1 MKLLSPLPQ
10 RKARIE
16 IIPLIDIMFFL
27 LACMMLVSLNMIQ
40 MRGIKLNLPTA
51 SSSTPENRSDMLLLS
66 VRKDGVL
73 FLDKT
78 EIARPALGAEL
89 RSRKAANPELRV
101 MIQGDTEALHGDVLA
116 ILDLVRVAGVQK
128 VTFQTKADTGEGGL
142 IGEPGTPK
150 PTTAPLVR

>member
-40 MRGIKLNLPTA
+40 MRGVKLNLPTA
-51 SSSTPENRSDMLLLS
+51 ASSSAETHSDLLMLS

-78 EIARPALGAEL
+78 ETNRAGLAGEL
-89 RSRKAANPELRV
+89 RKRKADNPELRV
-101 MIQGDTEALHGDVLA
+101 MIQGDVEAFHGDVLA
-116 ILDLVRVAGVQK
+116 VLDLVRLAGVQK
-128 VTFQTKADTGEGGL
+128 VTFQTKADTREGGIL
-142 IGEPGTPK
+142 GETPAHQDAAA
-150 PTTAPLVR
+150 PTPR

>member
-1 MKLLSPLPQ
+1 MKLLSPLPH

-40 MRGIKLNLPTA
+40 TKGVKMNLP
-51 SSSTPENRSDMLLLS
+51 SSSTATPENKSDFLTLS

-78 EIARPALGAEL
+78 EIARHAIAAEL
-89 RSRKAANPELRV
+89 QRRKTNDPDLRV
-101 MIQGDTEALHGDVLA
+101 MIQGDAEALHGDVIT
-116 ILDLVRVAGVQK
+116 ILDLVRVAGIQK
-128 VTFQTKADTGEGGL
+128 VTFQTKADSKEGGL
-142 IGEPGTPK
+142 IVDPATPNS
-150 PTTAPLVR
+150 PNP

>member
-40 MRGIKLNLPTA
+40 MNGLKMTLPTA
-51 SSSTPENRSDMLLLS
+51 ASATPEHKTDFLTLS

-73 FLDKT
+73 FLDKS
-78 EIARPALGAEL
+78 EIARPALHSELQRRKTAE
-89 RSRKAANPELRV
+89 PDLRV
-101 MIQGDTEALHGDVLA
+101 MIQGDAEAMHGDV
-116 ILDLVRVAGVQK
+116 ITVLDLVRLAGIQK
-128 VTFQTKADTGEGGL
+128 VTFQTKADSKEGGMVA
-142 IGEPGTPK
+142 EPGQNKSPE
-150 PTTAPLVR
+150 